1 MTKDKHLII
10 GQMNDKNQAH
20 GAALMIKTDGSLI
33 REGSFQNGKQQGYGR
48 HIWSE
53 GYFIGD
59 FKEFRYHGQGT
70 CVLSNSIY
78 VGAWEN
84 GVRHGPGFFT
94 TA

>member
-53 GYFIGD
+53 GY
-59 FKEFRYHGQGT
+59 
-70 CVLSNSIY
+70 
-78 VGAWEN
+78 
-84 GVRHGPGFFT
+84 
-94 TA
+94 